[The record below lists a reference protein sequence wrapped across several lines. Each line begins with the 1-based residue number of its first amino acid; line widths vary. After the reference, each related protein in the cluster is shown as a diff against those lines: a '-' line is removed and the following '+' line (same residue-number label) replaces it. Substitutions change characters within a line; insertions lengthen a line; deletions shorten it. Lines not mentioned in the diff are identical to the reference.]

1 MLQHHSVKH
10 RRSCVTAFSMALL
23 GIALSGCVSAEER
36 QYRDANTCQSF
47 GAPYGSRAYT
57 NCMLEQQARRDNA
70 QRESLEQTRVTQEI
84 ARNAQDMA
92 DRARWERCRRDP
104 GRRECRR

>member
-1 MLQHHSVKH
+1 MLQRPSIDH
-10 RRSCVTAFSMALL
+10 RRPAVTILS
-23 GIALSGCVSAEER
+23 IALVGLALSACVSTEER

-70 QRESLEQTRVTQEI
+70 QRESLERTRLTQEI
-84 ARNAQDMA
+84 ARDAQVMA
-92 DRARWERCRRDP
+92 DRARWDRCRQDP
-104 GRRECRR
+104 DRRECRR

>member
-1 MLQHHSVKH
+1 MLQRPSVEH
-10 RRSCVTAFSMALL
+10 RRSAITIFSIALL
-23 GIALSGCVSAEER
+23 GLAATGCVSAEER

-70 QRESLEQTRVTQEI
+70 QRESLERTRLTQEI

-92 DRARWERCRRDP
+92 DRARWDRCRRDSD
-104 GRRECRR
+104 RRECRR